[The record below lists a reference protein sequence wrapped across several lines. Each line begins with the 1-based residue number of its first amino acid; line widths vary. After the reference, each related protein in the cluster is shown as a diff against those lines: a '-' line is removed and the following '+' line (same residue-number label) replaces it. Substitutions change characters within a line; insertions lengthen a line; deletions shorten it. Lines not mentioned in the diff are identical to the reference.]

1 VAFGRFHALDATQ
14 QPKSC
19 TKMKK
24 FFRFSSKNTKEL
36 TSQANQEDFGT
47 HFAQNLP
54 VWVLNTNF
62 AV

>member
-1 VAFGRFHALDATQ
+1 
-14 QPKSC
+14 
-19 TKMKK
+19 MKK